1 MTSTNQG
8 ISVMSSEI
16 GKIKNRVSRKEYEN
30 GTKLPRGWEIAVDLG
45 FYSSIATTQVEGE
58 RTKTLMEFSASK
70 LSDLLE
76 KIRTEH
82 KLVVEAPLRKK
93 LKSRLKKSKEK
104 DAEIAELRKSF
115 VALKKAHA
123 AESKGYAKKVSEAQ
137 AATEAALE
145 ERNKA
150 WSENAELNQEVKRAQ
165 AERDHA
171 RSDHY
176 EGGHAYENM
185 KANLI
190 AANEL
195 LIAHGLL
202 REDAPGIK
210 PHWNSKDVKPRPF
223 KPYRGGSYSSK

>member
-1 MTSTNQG
+1 RQYTSWCRHRECRPAGQGVTHPNMTSTNQG

-58 RTKTLMEFSASK
+58 RSKTLMEFSASK

-76 KIRTEH
+76 KIRAEH
-82 KLVVEAPLRKK
+82 QLVVEAPLRKK

-150 WSENAELNQEVKRAQ
+150 WSENAV
-165 AERDHA
+165 
-171 RSDHY
+171 S
-176 EGGHAYENM
+176 
-185 KANLI
+185 
-190 AANEL
+190 
-195 LIAHGLL
+195 
-202 REDAPGIK
+202 APQT
-210 PHWNSKDVKPRPF
+210 PPSKK
-223 KPYRGGSYSSK
+223 